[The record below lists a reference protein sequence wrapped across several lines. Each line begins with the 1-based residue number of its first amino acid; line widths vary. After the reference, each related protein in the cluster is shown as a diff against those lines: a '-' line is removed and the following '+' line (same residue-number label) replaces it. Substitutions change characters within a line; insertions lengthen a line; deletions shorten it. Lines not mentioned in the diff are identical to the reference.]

1 MQNYG
6 NLLAGVEE
14 MSNDLPGVSSKDSL
28 DHSPDGALSGLWSL
42 YLSCQMRTQKVKVQC
57 RLSVFHFMA
66 DRRFFAC
73 PDQDNLL

>member
-28 DHSPDGALSGLWSL
+28 DHISGWRTLRTLVALPQLPNADSEGEGSMSALSIS
-42 YLSCQMRTQKVKVQC
+42 
-57 RLSVFHFMA
+57 FHG
-66 DRRFFAC
+66 R
-73 PDQDNLL
+73 